1 MLSKWCV
8 QIPQPETNLNRV
20 HHILS
25 EALSTTYSVWNVNF
39 FSRRTQSGV
48 HHILSE
54 VHEFFQQKKNKMEYT
69 TYSVRCVNSL
79 SRRIQNAVHHILSEV
94 LEFFQQKNP
103 ISESLTK
110 RFYEFTRWRQL
121 RLVKY
126 VNVVSSV
133 KNWQKCGMAKHQ
145 YQKFGNK
152 LEYPNFSQSSEN
164 LESLIRL

>member
-1 MLSKWCV
+1 MRTDSTTRN
-8 QIPQPETNLNRV
+8 QPKPGAPHTQWGAKY
-20 HHILS
+20 HILS
-25 EALSTTYSVWNVNF
+25 VE
-39 FSRRTQSGV
+39 R
-48 HHILSE
+48 
-54 VHEFFQQKKNKMEYT
+54 EFFQQKNPKWSAPHTQWGAWILSAEKNKMEYT
-69 TYSVRCVNSL
+69 TYSVRCVESF
-79 SRRIQNAVHHILSEV
+79 SSRIQNAVHHILSEV